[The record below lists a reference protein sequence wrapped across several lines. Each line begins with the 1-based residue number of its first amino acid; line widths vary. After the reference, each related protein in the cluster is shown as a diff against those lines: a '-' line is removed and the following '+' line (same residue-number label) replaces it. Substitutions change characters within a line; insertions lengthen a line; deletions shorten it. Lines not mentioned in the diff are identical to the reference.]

1 MGFRIIGESG
11 QVEAPPSPTQ
21 YRVDYQA
28 TGYPFKR
35 AFDICFSLLAL
46 IFVAPL
52 ILVVAMI
59 VRLHDGGPAFYS
71 QKRVGKDGRTF
82 NFYKL
87 RSMVV
92 DSQAQ
97 LEALMARDPEARRE
111 YTETHKLR
119 NDPRITPI
127 GKFIRKSSIDELPQL
142 WNILIGDMSVVGPR
156 PVEEFETYRY
166 GDDYKHYCSGAPGL
180 TGLWQISGRN
190 DISFQQR
197 VDLDVHYVKNQSL
210 SGDIFIILKT
220 VPAVLKSSGAV

>member
-1 MGFRIIGESG
+1 MGFRIIGDSR
-11 QVEAPPSPTQ
+11 QVEPPQSSAQ
-21 YRVDYQA
+21 YHA
-28 TGYPFKR
+28 TNQGTNYRSKR
-35 AFDICFSLLAL
+35 GFDIVFSFFAL
-46 IFVAPL
+46 IFLAPL
-52 ILVVAMI
+52 IIIVAMI

-82 NFYKL
+82 KFYKL

-97 LEALMARDPEARRE
+97 LEALMARDPAARRE
-111 YTETHKLR
+111 YTETHKLK

-127 GKFIRKSSIDELPQL
+127 GRFIRKSSIDELPQL

-166 GDDYKHYCSGAPGL
+166 GEDYKYYCSGAPGL
-180 TGLWQISGRN
+180 TGLWQISGRS

-197 VDLDVHYVKNQSL
+197 VDLDVHYVRTQSL
-210 SGDIFIILKT
+210 TNDIFIILKT